1 MYITGEQHGYNIP
14 SVERCPQLPTWL
26 ENESYE
32 EIRRRHDDRELP
44 EQMRRLL
51 CDAYICMYTSTSLAE
66 YRWVWLVVFYVYNI
80 VYYLCLKP
88 YVMGSVKS

>member
-1 MYITGEQHGYNIP
+1 MTLVKISLLKFAQPLIASVHFAGEQHGYNIP

-32 EIRRRHDDRELP
+32 EIRRRHDDRDLP

-51 CDAYICMYTSTSLAE
+51 CDAYICMYTSCSLAE
-66 YRWVWLVVFYVYNI
+66 YR
-80 VYYLCLKP
+80 
-88 YVMGSVKS
+88 